1 MLTHENKRQLKR
13 VHLIYY
19 LRIFDSNS
27 GENVGHLV
35 DITIQGLM
43 MISEEPI
50 PTGKDFSLKMQLPG
64 TITGREEIEFSA
76 HSLWCK
82 KDINPDFYVTGYKIN
97 NITPQEAK
105 TITALI
111 NAYGFKSM

>member
-1 MLTHENKRQLKR
+1 MQDNKRQLKR

-27 GENVGHLV
+27 GINVGHLV
-35 DITIQGLM
+35 DITTQGIM

-50 PTGKDFSLKMQLPG
+50 PVGKEFSLKMQLPG

-76 HSLWCK
+76 QSLWCK
-82 KDINPDFYVTGYKIN
+82 KDINPDF
-97 NITPQEAK
+97 
-105 TITALI
+105 
-111 NAYGFKSM
+111 M

>member
-1 MLTHENKRQLKR
+1 MKQSDKRQLKR
-13 VHLIYY
+13 IHLIYY
-19 LRIFDSNS
+19 LRIFDSNT
-27 GENVGHLV
+27 GENIGHLV

-43 MISEEPI
+43 MISEAPV
-50 PTGKDFSLKMQLPG
+50 PTGQEFSLKMQLPG

-76 HSLWCK
+76 QSLWCK
-82 KDINPDFYVTGYKIN
+82 KDIKPDFYVTGYKIN
-97 NITPQEAK
+97 NIAAQEAK